1 MDGCNGQKGSTEL
14 TKRSCT
20 YQTCTGHGLGGRENL
35 SFVTGRS
42 TACQHMMEK
51 GNVFDNGFGLLVLS
65 PLLPGRGSCD
75 KDTSLVLYGMN
86 LDVEV
91 ASAANG
97 GCLVRQRRHVSF

>member
-1 MDGCNGQKGSTEL
+1 
-14 TKRSCT
+14 
-20 YQTCTGHGLGGRENL
+20 
-35 SFVTGRS
+35 
-42 TACQHMMEK
+42 MEK

-97 GCLVRQRRHVSF
+97 GCLDLQSEQSRLEKIDEEAVCGTPKRVKGLGFFQ